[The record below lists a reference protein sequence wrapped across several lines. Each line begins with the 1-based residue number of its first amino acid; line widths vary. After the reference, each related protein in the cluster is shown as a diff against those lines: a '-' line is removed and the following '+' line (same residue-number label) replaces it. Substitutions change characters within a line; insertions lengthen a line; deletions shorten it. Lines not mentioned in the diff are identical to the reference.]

1 MTETLLEKPRAVI
14 FDVGNT
20 LALPDWPRIMSVAG
34 RAASLRADAAEL
46 QRRMCEVMIEADRMT
61 DFLGAGGY
69 KSLRPGWEFRGLFR
83 GLRLDE
89 PEVEALASAL
99 AAEHEKKHLWCV
111 LNPDAAP
118 VLEELKGEGIRLA
131 AISNS
136 PDGSVERM
144 VCALGV
150 GGHLEFALDSQKV
163 GYAKR
168 DPRIFSEA
176 VGRLGV
182 EPREAVY
189 VGDSYSQDVAG
200 ARDAGLNAV
209 LYDPLNLQP
218 GPEAVRIRSLR
229 ELTNTWGERTGL
241 GR

>member
-20 LALPDWPRIMSVAG
+20 LALPDWPRVMSVSG
-34 RAASLRADAAEL
+34 RAAALRVGADEL
-46 QRRMCEVMIEADRMT
+46 RRRMCEVLIEADRTT
-61 DFLGAGGY
+61 DFLGD
-69 KSLRPGWEFRGLFR
+69 SQPLRPGWEFRRLFR
-83 GLRLDE
+83 GLGLDDS
-89 PEVEALASAL
+89 EVEELASSL
-99 AAEHEKKHLWCV
+99 AAEHERKHLWCV
-111 LNPDAAP
+111 LNQDAAP
-118 VLEELKGEGIRLA
+118 VLEGLKGEGIRLA

-136 PDGSVERM
+136 PDGSVENM
-144 VCALGV
+144 VRALGV
-150 GGHLEFALDSQKV
+150 EGYLEFALDSHRV
-163 GYAKR
+163 GYSKP
-168 DPRIFSEA
+168 DPRIFAEA

-200 ARDAGLNAV
+200 ARGAGLNGV

-218 GPEAVRIRSLR
+218 GPEVVRIRSLR
-229 ELTNTWGERTGL
+229 ELTNTWGERTGR

>member
-1 MTETLLEKPRAVI
+1 MTKTLLERPRAVI

-20 LALPDWPRIMSVAG
+20 LALPDWPRVTSVSE
-34 RAASLRADAAEL
+34 RVAALRVAAAEL
-46 QRRMCEVMIEADRMT
+46 QRRMSEVLIEADRTT
-61 DFLGAGGY
+61 DFLGDSEPLG
-69 KSLRPGWEFRGLFR
+69 PGWEFRRLFR
-83 GLRLDE
+83 GLGLDDLK
-89 PEVEALASAL
+89 VEELAEAL

-111 LNPDAAP
+111 LNPDAAH
-118 VLEELKGEGIRLA
+118 VLEGLKGEGMRLA

-144 VCALGV
+144 VRDSGAEGY
-150 GGHLEFALDSQKV
+150 LEFALDSQRV
-163 GYAKR
+163 GYAKP

-182 EPREAVY
+182 DAREAVY

-200 ARDAGLNAV
+200 ARGAGLSAV

-218 GPEAVRIRSLR
+218 GREAVRIRSLR
-229 ELTNTWGERTGL
+229 ELTNTWGERTGR